1 MGVEHQPSWERS
13 WPTEQLAEFLDLISS
28 EADEA
33 AALRVA
39 AERVAAAFAADG
51 AAIISDRVESRAGF
65 GGGDL
70 SDAELIAVVAGR
82 ARTVEV
88 PGSGG
93 CHAVTAPIG
102 RDGHRSLLVA
112 RSRPQVF
119 SGEEVGLL
127 REMAHT
133 LEVAMRLLDS
143 RAKERELR
151 QRAEDEMR
159 VRKRAE
165 EDYRILVERLPAI
178 VYTAE
183 LGEHGRWRYV
193 SPQVEEILGYTPEEW
208 LADPSLWASR
218 VHPEDSER
226 ALEQESEKIVGTR
239 NPPPL
244 DYRMLT
250 RTGEVV
256 WILDEAMLELDSDGI
271 PVWHG
276 VLYDITERKIAEQ
289 GFERS
294 AAQQAAV
301 ARLGEQALSGAD
313 PAALMESTAA
323 LVAEIEGVE
332 HACVWELPQG
342 GRSLRLRAGL
352 DSAGKHGHGRIS
364 ATRKSHAGAAAESG
378 LHVIVDDWESESR
391 FAMPPALRVL
401 GIRSSLA
408 VVIDGQ
414 KRPFGVLDVHS
425 TEPHYFTPKDVHF
438 IQSAANVLADAI
450 ERRAADDELRHR
462 VLHDAL
468 TGLPNRT
475 QLVDSLDDALARA
488 ADSGAPLG
496 VLFLDLDHFKLIND
510 SLGHHKGDEL
520 LRAIAPRLRSHLR
533 PGDRIARFGGDEF
546 GILVEQLA
554 DEREAIAIA
563 ERVTSA
569 FQRPF
574 LINGVEHYV
583 AVSIGIAVAG
593 PGVPEVDADSLIR
606 DADAAMYRAKER
618 GRNRGVLFDAE
629 MRATAVRRL
638 EIERELRHA
647 LDRDEL
653 VLRYQPIVAL
663 RSGEVTG
670 VEALLRWQHPERGML
685 DPGEFIPV
693 AEDSGLIEP
702 IGRWV
707 IEEAC
712 RQTLIWHDERPDSRP
727 LDVSV
732 NLSARQVTHRDL
744 TAAVSEILARTGLA
758 PEHLHLEITESV
770 LVEEHGIAAATLEAL
785 KELGVSLVLDDFGT
799 GYSSLAYLNRFPLD
813 VLKIDRSFTEALG
826 VEAERTAIVEAI
838 IGMARALGLDVVAE
852 GVENEAQASELR
864 RLGCDWAQGF
874 CFARPMAAQQ
884 VSNLMAEARPY
895 SGILPGR

>member
-1 MGVEHQPSWERS
+1 VANQPSWERS

-28 EADEA
+28 EADEG

-51 AAIISDRVESRAGF
+51 AAIVSDRVESRAGF
-65 GGGDL
+65 GEGEVRE
-70 SDAELIAVVAGR
+70 AELMAVAAGR
-82 ARTVEV
+82 SKLVEL
-88 PGSGG
+88 PAGR
-93 CHAVTAPIG
+93 CHAVAVPVG

-112 RSRPQVF
+112 RSRPQMF
-119 SGEEVGLL
+119 SREEVGRL

-133 LEVAMRLLDS
+133 LVVAMRLLDS

-183 LGEHGRWRYV
+183 LGERGRWRYV

-208 LADPSLWASR
+208 LADPGLWASR

-226 ALEQESEKIVGTR
+226 AMEQESEKIVGTR
-239 NPPPL
+239 NPPPI

-250 RTGEVV
+250 RDGDVV
-256 WILDEAMLELDSDGI
+256 WILDEAVLELDSEGI

-313 PAALMESTAA
+313 PADLMDSTAG

-342 GRSLRLRAGL
+342 GRTLRLRAGL
-352 DSAGKHGHGRIS
+352 ESVRKQGEGRAS
-364 ATRKSHAGAAAESG
+364 ATRNSHAGAAVDSG
-378 LHVIVDDWESESR
+378 LHVIVDDWETENR

-414 KRPFGVLDVHS
+414 KHPFGVLDVHS

-450 ERRAADDELRHR
+450 ERRISDDQLRHR

-468 TGLPNRT
+468 TGLPNRIQFIET
-475 QLVDSLDDALARA
+475 LNKALVRA
-488 ADSGAPLG
+488 TDSGAPVG

-520 LRAIAPRLRSHLR
+520 LRAIAPRLNAHLR
-533 PGDRIARFGGDEF
+533 PGDAVARFGGDEF
-546 GILVEQLA
+546 GILVEQLT
-554 DEREAIAIA
+554 DEREALAIA
-563 ERVTSA
+563 ERVNRA
-569 FQRPF
+569 FDHPF
-574 LINGVEHYV
+574 QLSGVEHYIAASV
-583 AVSIGIAVAG
+583 GIAVAE
-593 PGVPEVDADSLIR
+593 PGEPEADADSLIR

-618 GRNRGVLFDAE
+618 GRGRCELFDAE
-629 MRATAVRRL
+629 MRAGAVRRL

-647 LDRDEL
+647 LERDEL

-663 RSGEVTG
+663 RTGEVTG
-670 VEALLRWQHPERGML
+670 VEALLRWQHPERGVL

-707 IEEAC
+707 MEQAC
-712 RQTLIWHDERPDSRP
+712 RQTLIWHDERPDARP
-727 LDVSV
+727 IAVSV

-744 TAAVSEILARTGLA
+744 TAAVSEILTRTGLD

-770 LVEEHGIAAATLEAL
+770 LVEEHGIATSTLEAL

-838 IGMARALGLDVVAE
+838 IGMARALSLEVVAE

-874 CFARPMAAQQ
+874 WFARPMAAQQ
-884 VSNLMAEARPY
+884 VSNLLAEARPY